1 MGFLQV
7 MTSVTNKIISEVYNV
22 PTENYNFQV
31 LYMPMDTSMFHND
44 FYWAYIGASMPI
56 VYLSIVKLSQ
66 SIISTIGG
74 AIHED

>member
-7 MTSVTNKIISEVYNV
+7 MTSVTNKVISEVYKV
-22 PTENYNFQV
+22 PIDDYNFQV

-44 FYWAYIGASMPI
+44 FYFAYIGSVMPI

-66 SIISTIGG
+66 SILSTIGG

>member
-1 MGFLQV
+1 
-7 MTSVTNKIISEVYNV
+7 MTSVTNKVISEVYKV
-22 PTENYNFQV
+22 PTDDYNFQV

-44 FYWAYIGASMPI
+44 FYFSYIGSLMPI

-66 SIISTIGG
+66 SILSTIGG